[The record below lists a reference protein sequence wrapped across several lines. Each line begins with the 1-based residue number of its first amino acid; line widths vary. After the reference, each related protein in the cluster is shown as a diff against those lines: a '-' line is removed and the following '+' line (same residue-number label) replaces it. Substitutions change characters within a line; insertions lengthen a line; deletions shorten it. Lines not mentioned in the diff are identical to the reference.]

1 MFLVEWRDAAGT
13 VSENILSEKE
23 LLQKWGDLT
32 LDIFSV
38 RPL

>member
-1 MFLVEWRDAAGT
+1 MFLVTWRDAAGNVVKNT
-13 VSENILSEKE
+13 LSERE

-38 RPL
+38 RPI